1 MQLMI
6 DANHAYNLQE
16 SVALCSD
23 LKEEKIAFFE
33 EPISPELYEKFRELR
48 QKTEIPIASGEC
60 EYLRFGFKTL
70 LDAKSVDIIQPDVAS
85 CGGITEFK
93 RYYQITKCDF
103 YVSLMQ

>member
-48 QKTEIPIASGEC
+48 KKTEII
-60 EYLRFGFKTL
+60 
-70 LDAKSVDIIQPDVAS
+70 
-85 CGGITEFK
+85 
-93 RYYQITKCDF
+93 
-103 YVSLMQ
+103 